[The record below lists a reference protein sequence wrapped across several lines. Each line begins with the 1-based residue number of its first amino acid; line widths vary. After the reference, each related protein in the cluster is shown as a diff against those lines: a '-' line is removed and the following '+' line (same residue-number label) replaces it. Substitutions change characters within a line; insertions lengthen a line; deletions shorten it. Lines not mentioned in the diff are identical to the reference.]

1 MISEDVGILG
11 TSVEEVEATDDEVS
25 VVASEEDV
33 EATEDGISVD
43 VVVASEGVGLD
54 EVVVVVE
61 EISLEDPAVMVVD
74 GSGVVVSSGSM
85 KI

>member
-54 EVVVVVE
+54 EVVVVE